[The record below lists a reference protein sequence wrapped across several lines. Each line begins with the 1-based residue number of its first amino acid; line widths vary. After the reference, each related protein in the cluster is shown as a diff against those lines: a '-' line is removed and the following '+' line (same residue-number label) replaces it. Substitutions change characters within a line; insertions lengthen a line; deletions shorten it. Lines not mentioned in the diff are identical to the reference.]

1 MLLAKC
7 ENVAKEQPCSLLWSI
22 PLQRKNNAD
31 HATRNTLQTFNQYN
45 METTKMKI
53 EYRRQVDSETAPW
66 QLLTNIDELLWNGV
80 YALRVTDDD
89 GTHNLPFRFGNDD
102 TVTVVVKDHAHEGML
117 ENGRTVVQTI
127 TRVDRTTGSVY
138 LYTRTRYNAGGE
150 HCWSYW
156 TLAGE
161 GNAALD
167 IPTASRTSLGTIIV
181 GDGLSVDANGK
192 VSVAAGSI
200 GEEQLTAE
208 VTSKIASM
216 RKTLQHAGSFAVN
229 DGIVLHT
236 GALVE
241 NSTPYSGTSFSAYT
255 DKILS
260 NGELLIAN
268 EDYSISSY
276 KIFDGEQE
284 ITFVNHLQDSHFRL
298 PENGHCYQFE
308 FKKNDASAFVNSELP
323 AVIKY
328 FQRNP
333 IMWSAN
339 SHMDN
344 YTAPGT
350 YNIHGDRTNRADGLP
365 IYNTGSFSA
374 RLTVLVSNNC
384 VTQVLTLLN
393 VGGSD
398 GNVYTRTRQD
408 GTWQP
413 WGKLQTNVEVGA
425 IGLGQSRTFDDLTD
439 NGIYSGANVYPTGTD
454 EYGNPIIAYE
464 TFVLVV
470 INAYLTGG
478 GISQLKYSL
487 LPEGIATV
495 TTREKTGDMWSGW
508 KDIADIKDGTVTAEK
523 LCAEVREKVYNPL
536 RPLYIATGAEYN
548 DTGADVAKTAPWG
561 ETVIHKAG
569 HYYLNGLGDI
579 TEAEMMDIYN
589 YKDVI
594 YRLDCP
600 RILQN
605 KKARTI
611 FPCPQNALESIL
623 GSRKLNGLYSFYASS
638 IEELDFHFSSQI
650 EFNKGRLLPASE
662 YLSNTFANCAKL
674 RNIGGINCA
683 SVTQFYDTFG
693 GCTSL
698 EQVRLYNVAK
708 NLSLASSSKI
718 SKASILYIVQYA
730 APASAI
736 TVTLHPDAYARL
748 ANDAEIVAALE
759 AQPLVSLASA

>member
-1 MLLAKC
+1 
-7 ENVAKEQPCSLLWSI
+7 
-22 PLQRKNNAD
+22 
-31 HATRNTLQTFNQYN
+31 
-45 METTKMKI
+45 MKI

-161 GNAALD
+161 GNAVLD
-167 IPTASRTSLGTIIV
+167 IPTASRTSLGTIVV
-181 GDGLSVDANGK
+181 GDGLSVDADGK

-229 DGIVLHT
+229 DGIILRV

-241 NSTPYSGTSFSAYT
+241 NSTPYSGTNYRAYT
-255 DKILS
+255 DRILS
-260 NGELLIAN
+260 NGERLIVN
-268 EDYSISSY
+268 EGYSISSY

-284 ITFVNHLQDSHFRL
+284 IAFAGNQQNDSHL
-298 PENGHCYQFE
+298 LEENGRYYQFE

-333 IMWSAN
+333 ILWDAN
-339 SHMDN
+339 SHIDN

-350 YNIHGDRTNRADGLP
+350 YNIHGDRTSLVDGLP

-374 RLTVLVSNNC
+374 RLTVLANYNC

-425 IGLGQSRTFDDLTD
+425 IGLGQEKTFDHLTD
-439 NGIYSGANVYPTGTD
+439 NGIYSGYNVYQSGTD
-454 EYGNPIIAYE
+454 DYGNPIIAYE

-495 TTREKTGDMWSGW
+495 TTREKTDDGWSNW
-508 KDIADIKDGTVTAEK
+508 SDVADIKNGTVTAEK
-523 LCAEVREKVYNPL
+523 LSTEVQEKVNNPL
-536 RPLYIATGAEYN
+536 RPLYIAAGAEYN
-548 DTGADVAKTAPWG
+548 DTGTDKTKTALWG
-561 ETVIHKAG
+561 ETVTHKAG

-579 TEAEMMDIYN
+579 TEAQMMKIYN
-589 YKDVI
+589 RGYLNDNDTAALGYSNGGVNKVRTNLCRAGMWNCSLPNYICVSNTTIEIVNLHITTSNVMLDNCIISFSDSESLFHGASKLAVI
-594 YRLDCP
+594 DTRC
-600 RILQN
+600 Q
-605 KKARTI
+605 
-611 FPCPQNALESIL
+611 
-623 GSRKLNGLYSFYASS
+623 LYSPLWKNSTFKGCQLLREVRINTLKSNISFADAPLLSKRSVQLMIEKS
-638 IEELDFHFSSQI
+638 I
-650 EFNKGRLLPASE
+650 P
-662 YLSNTFANCAKL
+662 T
-674 RNIGGINCA
+674 
-683 SVTQFYDTFG
+683 TT
-693 GCTSL
+693 
-698 EQVRLYNVAK
+698 
-708 NLSLASSSKI
+708 
-718 SKASILYIVQYA
+718 
-730 APASAI
+730 I
-736 TVTLHPDAYARL
+736 TITLHPNAYARL
-748 ANDAEIVAALE
+748 ANDTDIVAALE
-759 AQPLVSLASA
+759 AQPLVSLVSA

>member
-1 MLLAKC
+1 
-7 ENVAKEQPCSLLWSI
+7 
-22 PLQRKNNAD
+22 
-31 HATRNTLQTFNQYN
+31 
-45 METTKMKI
+45 MKI
-53 EYRRQVDSETAPW
+53 EYRKQIDSETAPW
-66 QLLTNIDELLWNGV
+66 QLLTNMDELLWNGV
-80 YALRVTDDD
+80 YAMRVTDDD
-89 GTHNLPFRFGNDD
+89 GSHNLPFRFDNDH
-102 TVTVVVKDHAHEGML
+102 TVTLVVKDHSHDGML
-117 ENGRTVVQTI
+117 GEGRTVVQTI
-127 TRVDRTTGSVY
+127 THVERSTGDVLS
-138 LYTRTRYNAGGE
+138 YTRTRCNINGIPT
-150 HCWSYW
+150 WNYW
-156 TLAGE
+156 
-161 GNAALD
+161 ALSNGSDTVID
-167 IPTASRTSLGTIIV
+167 IPKATQATLGAVVIGNGLTV
-181 GDGLSVDANGK
+181 DGDGKISLATGSVGK
-192 VSVAAGSI
+192 
-200 GEEQLTAE
+200 EQLTKA
-208 VTSKIASM
+208 VTEEIGSLT
-216 RKTLQHAGSFAVN
+216 RKLLHSTSFTVN

-298 PENGHCYQFE
+298 PENGRCYQFE

-374 RLTVLVSNNC
+374 QLTVLANYNC

-408 GTWQP
+408 GAWQP

-439 NGIYSGANVYPTGTD
+439 NGIYSGANVYSTGTD
-454 EYGNPIIAYE
+454 EYGNPVIAYE

-487 LPEGIATV
+487 LPDGTTTV
-495 TTREKTGDMWSGW
+495 CTREKTDDGWSNW
-508 KDIADIKDGTVTAEK
+508 SDVADIKDCAVTAQK
-523 LCAEVREKVYNPL
+523 LSTEVREKVNNPL
-536 RPLYIATGAEYN
+536 RPLYIAAGAEYN
-548 DTGADVAKTAPWG
+548 DTGTDKTKTAPWG
-561 ETVIHKAG
+561 ETVTHKAG

-579 TEAEMMDIYN
+579 TEEQMMDIYN
-589 YKDVI
+589 SDKYWLSSECIGVMSGEKS
-594 YRLDCP
+594 
-600 RILQN
+600 
-605 KKARTI
+605 RTNI
-611 FPCPQNALESIL
+611 PPCS
-623 GSRKLNGLYSFYASS
+623 
-638 IEELDFHFSSQI
+638 
-650 EFNKGRLLPASE
+650 
-662 YLSNTFANCAKL
+662 
-674 RNIGGINCA
+674 
-683 SVTQFYDTFG
+683 
-693 GCTSL
+693 
-698 EQVRLYNVAK
+698 
-708 NLSLASSSKI
+708 
-718 SKASILYIVQYA
+718 SILYRYKEFSFHQAFNETNIEVLSLTSNKSYNDTIHVNRLSYLGQGSKHLKRIVGVLD
-730 APASAI
+730 ASNLTQNTDTKINPPSLTHISIINISRNFSFYMSPDLSKESVVYMITQASPTTAI
-736 TVTLHPDAYARL
+736 TITLHPDAYARL
-748 ANDAEIVAALE
+748 ENDTEIVAALE
-759 AQPLVSLASA
+759 AQPLVSLVSA

>member
-1 MLLAKC
+1 
-7 ENVAKEQPCSLLWSI
+7 
-22 PLQRKNNAD
+22 
-31 HATRNTLQTFNQYN
+31 
-45 METTKMKI
+45 MKI
-53 EYRRQVDSETAPW
+53 EYRKQIDSETAPW
-66 QLLTNIDELLWNGV
+66 QLLTNMDELLWNGV
-80 YALRVTDDD
+80 YAMRVTDDD
-89 GTHNLPFRFGNDD
+89 GSHNLPFRFDNDH
-102 TVTVVVKDHAHEGML
+102 TVTLVVKDHSHDGML
-117 ENGRTVVQTI
+117 GEGRTVVQTI
-127 TRVDRTTGSVY
+127 THVERSTGDVLS
-138 LYTRTRYNAGGE
+138 YTRTRCNINGIPT
-150 HCWSYW
+150 WNYW
-156 TLAGE
+156 
-161 GNAALD
+161 ALSNGSDTVID
-167 IPTASRTSLGTIIV
+167 IPKATQTTLGAVVIGKGLAV
-181 GDGLSVDANGK
+181 DGDGKISLATGSVGK
-192 VSVAAGSI
+192 
-200 GEEQLTAE
+200 EQLTKA
-208 VTSKIASM
+208 VTDEIGSLT
-216 RKTLQHAGSFAVN
+216 RKLLHSTSFTVN

-333 IMWSAN
+333 IIWSAN
-339 SHMDN
+339 RHMDN
-344 YTAPGT
+344 YTTPGT
-350 YNIHGDRTNRADGLP
+350 YNIHGDRTNHADGLP
-365 IYNTGSFSA
+365 IYNTGVFSA
-374 RLTVLVSNNC
+374 RLTVLANYNC

-393 VGGSD
+393 VGGGDS
-398 GNVYTRTRQD
+398 NVYTRTRQD

-478 GISQLKYSL
+478 DISQLKYSL
-487 LPEGIATV
+487 LPNGRSTV

-523 LCAEVREKVYNPL
+523 LSTEVREKVNNPL
-536 RPLYIATGAEYN
+536 RPLYIAAGAEYN

-561 ETVIHKAG
+561 EVVTHKAG

-579 TEAEMMDIYN
+579 TEEQMQSIYN
-589 YKDVI
+589 A
-594 YRLDCP
+594 P
-600 RILQN
+600 H
-605 KKARTI
+605 
-611 FPCPQNALESIL
+611 NAL
-623 GSRKLNGLYSFYASS
+623 YPFAYAHLANTRTVIWERGTRNSVSS
-638 IEELDFHFSSQI
+638 PIAHDGMFF
-650 EFNKGRLLPASE
+650 
-662 YLSNTFANCAKL
+662 SNTRIEVVGAGYTISSLYYSSAVPAIQCYFRGCHMLKHINMML
-674 RNIGGINCA
+674 NIPYI
-683 SVTQFYDTFG
+683 
-693 GCTSL
+693 TSL
-698 EQVRLYNVAK
+698 TEMFRECPLLESVYLNSLRCNVSFADSP
-708 NLSLASSSKI
+708 NI
-718 SKASILYIVQYA
+718 SKGSILYAIGNAV
-730 APASAI
+730 PTSAI
-736 TVTLHPDAYARL
+736 TITLHPDAYARL
-748 ANDAEIVAALE
+748 ENDTEIVAALE
-759 AQPLVSLASA
+759 AQPLISLVSA

>member
-1 MLLAKC
+1 
-7 ENVAKEQPCSLLWSI
+7 
-22 PLQRKNNAD
+22 
-31 HATRNTLQTFNQYN
+31 
-45 METTKMKI
+45 MKI

-127 TRVDRTTGSVY
+127 TRADRTTGSVY

-167 IPTASRTSLGTIIV
+167 IPTASRTSLGTIVV
-181 GDGLSVDANGK
+181 GDGLSVDADGK

-229 DGIVLHT
+229 DGIILRV

-241 NSTPYSGTSFSAYT
+241 NSTPYSGTYYRAYT
-255 DKILS
+255 DRILS
-260 NGELLIAN
+260 NGEHLIVN
-268 EDYSISSY
+268 EGYSISSY

-284 ITFVNHLQDSHFRL
+284 IAFAGNQQNDSHL
-298 PENGHCYQFE
+298 LEENGRYYQFE

-323 AVIKY
+323 AIIKY

-333 IMWSAN
+333 IAWSAG

-350 YNIHGDRTNRADGLP
+350 YNIHGDRTSLVDGLP

-384 VTQVLTLLN
+384 VTQVLCLLN

-425 IGLGQSRTFDDLTD
+425 IGLGQEKTFDHLTD
-439 NGIYSGANVYPTGTD
+439 NGIYSGYNVYQTATD
-454 EYGNPIIAYE
+454 EHGNPIIAYE

-487 LPEGIATV
+487 LPDGTTTV
-495 TTREKTGDMWSGW
+495 CTREKTDDGWSNW
-508 KDIADIKDGTVTAEK
+508 SSVADIKDGAITAQK
-523 LCAEVREKVYNPL
+523 LSTEVREKVNNPL
-536 RPLYIATGAEYN
+536 RPLYIAAGAEYN
-548 DTGADVAKTAPWG
+548 DSGADKTKTAPWG
-561 ETVIHKAG
+561 ETVTHKAG

-579 TEAEMMDIYN
+579 TEEQMIAIYN
-589 YKDVI
+589 APYNIKSQGVYEGQKI
-594 YRLDCP
+594 
-600 RILQN
+600 
-605 KKARTI
+605 RTAFFYPDYGW
-611 FPCPQNALESIL
+611 FP
-623 GSRKLNGLYSFYASS
+623 Y
-638 IEELDFHFSSQI
+638 
-650 EFNKGRLLPASE
+650 
-662 YLSNTFANCAKL
+662 
-674 RNIGGINCA
+674 
-683 SVTQFYDTFG
+683 
-693 GCTSL
+693 
-698 EQVRLYNVAK
+698 
-708 NLSLASSSKI
+708 NLSLLFSNSEIEVLGTFVNRWGAKVETLNASDVSYMFLNCGKLRYCNLIITCSTNLTGVVQGCANLELFRIKGVKSNLTLSACSKI
-718 SKASILYIVQYA
+718 SKESVLYIIQNASPV
-730 APASAI
+730 SAI
-736 TVTLHPDAYARL
+736 TITLHPDAYARL
-748 ANDAEIVAALE
+748 ADDTDVVAALE
-759 AQPLVSLASA
+759 AQPLVSLVSA

>member
-1 MLLAKC
+1 
-7 ENVAKEQPCSLLWSI
+7 
-22 PLQRKNNAD
+22 
-31 HATRNTLQTFNQYN
+31 
-45 METTKMKI
+45 MKI
-53 EYRRQVDSETAPW
+53 EYRKQIDSETAPW
-66 QLLTNIDELLWNGV
+66 QLLTNMDELLWNGV
-80 YALRVTDDD
+80 YAMRVTDDD
-89 GTHNLPFRFGNDD
+89 GSHNLPFRFDNDH
-102 TVTVVVKDHAHEGML
+102 TVTLVVKDHSHDGML
-117 ENGRTVVQTI
+117 GEGRTVVQTI
-127 TRVDRTTGSVY
+127 THVERSTGDVLS
-138 LYTRTRYNAGGE
+138 YTRTRCNINGIPT
-150 HCWSYW
+150 WNYW
-156 TLAGE
+156 
-161 GNAALD
+161 ALSNGSDTVID
-167 IPTASRTSLGTIIV
+167 IPKATQTTLGAVVIGKGLAV
-181 GDGLSVDANGK
+181 DGDGKISLATGSVGK
-192 VSVAAGSI
+192 
-200 GEEQLTAE
+200 EQLTKA
-208 VTSKIASM
+208 VTDEIGSLT
-216 RKTLQHAGSFAVN
+216 RKLLHSTSFTVN

-298 PENGHCYQFE
+298 PENGRCYQFE

-333 IMWSAN
+333 IAWSAN
-339 SHMDN
+339 NHMDN

-350 YNIHGDRTNRADGLP
+350 YNIHGDRTNLDDGLP

-439 NGIYSGANVYPTGTD
+439 NGIYSGANVYSTGTD

-487 LPEGIATV
+487 LPNGKSTV
-495 TTREKTGDMWSGW
+495 TTREKTDHGWDGWSNV
-508 KDIADIKDGTVTAEK
+508 ADIKDGTVTDEK
-523 LCAEVREKVYNPL
+523 LSTEVREKVNNPL
-536 RPLYIATGAEYN
+536 RPLYIAAGAEYN

-561 ETVIHKAG
+561 EVVTHKAG

-579 TEAEMMDIYN
+579 TEEQMQSIYN
-589 YKDVI
+589 A
-594 YRLDCP
+594 P
-600 RILQN
+600 H
-605 KKARTI
+605 
-611 FPCPQNALESIL
+611 NALYPFAYAHL
-623 GSRKLNGLYSFYASS
+623 GNTRTVIWERGTRNSVSS
-638 IEELDFHFSSQI
+638 PIAHDGMFF
-650 EFNKGRLLPASE
+650 
-662 YLSNTFANCAKL
+662 SNTRIEVVGAGYTISSLYYSSAVPAIQCYFRGCHMLKHINMML
-674 RNIGGINCA
+674 NIPYI
-683 SVTQFYDTFG
+683 
-693 GCTSL
+693 TSL
-698 EQVRLYNVAK
+698 TEMFRECPLLESVYLNRLRCNVSFAD
-708 NLSLASSSKI
+708 SPKI
-718 SKASILYIVQYA
+718 SKGSILYAIGNAV
-730 APASAI
+730 PTSAI
-736 TVTLHPDAYARL
+736 TITLHPDAYARL
-748 ANDAEIVAALE
+748 ENDTEIVAALE
-759 AQPLVSLASA
+759 AQPLISLVSA

>member
-1 MLLAKC
+1 
-7 ENVAKEQPCSLLWSI
+7 
-22 PLQRKNNAD
+22 
-31 HATRNTLQTFNQYN
+31 
-45 METTKMKI
+45 MKI

-138 LYTRTRYNAGGE
+138 LYTRTRYHAGGE

-167 IPTASRTSLGTIIV
+167 IPTASRTSLGTIVV
-181 GDGLSVDANGK
+181 GDGLSVDADGK

-216 RKTLQHAGSFAVN
+216 RKTLEHAGSFAVN
-229 DGIVLHT
+229 DGIILRV

-241 NSTPYSGTSFSAYT
+241 NSTPYSGTNYRAYT
-255 DKILS
+255 DRILS
-260 NGELLIAN
+260 NGERLIVN
-268 EDYSISSY
+268 EGYSISSY

-284 ITFVNHLQDSHFRL
+284 IAFAGNQQNDSHL
-298 PENGHCYQFE
+298 LEKNGRYYQFE
-308 FKKNDASAFVNSELP
+308 FKKNDTTAFANNELP
-323 AVIKY
+323 VVIKY

-333 IMWSAN
+333 IAWSAN
-339 SHMDN
+339 NHMDN

-350 YNIHGDRTNRADGLP
+350 YNIHGDRTNLADGLP

-408 GTWQP
+408 DTWQP

-425 IGLGQSRTFDDLTD
+425 IGLGQEKTFDHLTD
-439 NGIYSGANVYPTGTD
+439 NGIYSGANIYQTGTD
-454 EYGNPIIAYE
+454 DYGNPIIAYE

-495 TTREKTGDMWSGW
+495 TTREKTDDGWSNW
-508 KDIADIKDGTVTAEK
+508 SSVADIKDGAVTAQK
-523 LCAEVREKVYNPL
+523 LSTEVREKVNNPL
-536 RPLYIATGAEYN
+536 RPLYTAAGAKYDE
-548 DTGADVAKTAPWG
+548 
-561 ETVIHKAG
+561 
-569 HYYLNGLGDI
+569 I
-579 TEAEMMDIYN
+579 T
-589 YKDVI
+589 
-594 YRLDCP
+594 
-600 RILQN
+600 
-605 KKARTI
+605 
-611 FPCPQNALESIL
+611 
-623 GSRKLNGLYSFYASS
+623 GLYSLNGVTGLSESDIALSYSFKDVVYRLNTSRVLQNIYS
-638 IEELDFHFSSQI
+638 IKALFPHRGTVQSQQV
-650 EFNKGRLLPASE
+650 FKNAPLNGTG
-662 YLSNTFANCAKL
+662 TFTA
-674 RNIGGINCA
+674 
-683 SVTQFYDTFG
+683 
-693 GCTSL
+693 TSL
-698 EQVRLYNVAK
+698 EIIRVNAATTNLNETNLTNILPCSGDVWSATFFNCSNLREVWPINVTNVPRFATDTFKGTPLLVELRLYG
-708 NLSLASSSKI
+708 LSNNIELSDSRVI
-718 SKASILYIVQYA
+718 SKASILYIVNNA
-730 APASAI
+730 LPTTSAI
-736 TVTLHPDAYARL
+736 TITLHPEAYARL
-748 ANDAEIVAALE
+748 ADDTDIVAALE
-759 AQPLVSLASA
+759 AQPLISLVSA

>member
-1 MLLAKC
+1 
-7 ENVAKEQPCSLLWSI
+7 
-22 PLQRKNNAD
+22 
-31 HATRNTLQTFNQYN
+31 
-45 METTKMKI
+45 MKI

-89 GTHNLPFRFGNDD
+89 GSHHLPFRFGNDD

-117 ENGRTVVQTI
+117 ENGRTVVQTV

-229 DGIVLHT
+229 DGIALHI

-241 NSTPYSGTSFSAYT
+241 NNTPYSGTNYRTYT
-255 DKILS
+255 DRILS
-260 NGELLIAN
+260 NGEHLIVN
-268 EDYSISSY
+268 EGYSISTY
-276 KIFDGEQE
+276 KIFDSEQE
-284 ITFVNHLQDSHFRL
+284 ISFVANLDLKQITLDGEHL
-298 PENGHCYQFE
+298 NYQLE
-308 FKKNDASAFVNSELP
+308 FKKNDASAFASSELP
-323 AVIKY
+323 VVIKY

-339 SHMDN
+339 NHMDN
-344 YTAPGT
+344 YTAPGR
-350 YNIHGDRTNRADGLP
+350 YNIHGDRTNIADGLP

-374 RLTVLVSNNC
+374 RLTVLANYNC

-393 VGGSD
+393 VGGGD

-487 LPEGIATV
+487 LQNGITTV
-495 TTREKTGDMWSGW
+495 ATREKTGESWSGW
-508 KDIADIKDGTVTAEK
+508 KDIADLKDGTVTAEK
-523 LCAEVREKVYNPL
+523 LSTEVREKVNNPL
-536 RPLYIATGAEYN
+536 RPLYIAAGAEYN
-548 DTGADVAKTAPWG
+548 DSGADVTKTAPWG
-561 ETVIHKAG
+561 ETVTHKAG

-579 TEAEMMDIYN
+579 TEEQMMDIYN
-589 YKDVI
+589 EKEALNSAHKLRGNQLFKSRSFIIPVPQSFTNISNRYF
-594 YRLDCP
+594 LDQS
-600 RILQN
+600 LQFTWAECAN
-605 KKARTI
+605 
-611 FPCPQNALESIL
+611 LEVLRFANIVQLDTVNQSHMPKPSL
-623 GSRKLNGLYSFYASS
+623 TMRYVFYNSRKIAYICSPIDVSGVNT
-638 IEELDFHFSSQI
+638 IE
-650 EFNKGRLLPASE
+650 G
-662 YLSNTFANCAKL
+662 NTFQGCGNL
-674 RNIGGINCA
+674 RE
-683 SVTQFYDTFG
+683 
-693 GCTSL
+693 L
-698 EQVRLYNVAK
+698 RLFALK
-708 NLSLASSSKI
+708 TNLSLSDCLVI
-718 SKASILYIVQYA
+718 SKNSVLYIVNNA
-730 APASAI
+730 TPSSAI
-736 TVTLHPDAYARL
+736 TITLHPDAYARL
-748 ANDAEIVAALE
+748 ADDADVVAALE
-759 AQPLVSLASA
+759 AQPLISLVSA

>member
-1 MLLAKC
+1 
-7 ENVAKEQPCSLLWSI
+7 
-22 PLQRKNNAD
+22 
-31 HATRNTLQTFNQYN
+31 
-45 METTKMKI
+45 MKI

-80 YALRVTDDD
+80 YAMRVTDDD

-167 IPTASRTSLGTIIV
+167 IPTASRTSLGTIVV
-181 GDGLSVDANGK
+181 GDGLSVDADGK

-229 DGIVLHT
+229 DGIILRM

-241 NSTPYSGTSFSAYT
+241 NSTPYSGTNYRAYT
-255 DKILS
+255 DRILS
-260 NGELLIAN
+260 NGERLIVN
-268 EDYSISSY
+268 EGYSISSY

-284 ITFVNHLQDSHFRL
+284 IAFAGNQQNDSHL
-298 PENGHCYQFE
+298 LEENGRYYQFE

-333 IMWSAN
+333 IAWSAN
-339 SHMDN
+339 NHMDN

-425 IGLGQSRTFDDLTD
+425 IGLGQEKTFDHLTD
-439 NGIYSGANVYPTGTD
+439 NGIYSGYNVYQTGTD
-454 EYGNPIIAYE
+454 DYGNPIIAYE

-495 TTREKTGDMWSGW
+495 TTREKTDDGWSNW
-508 KDIADIKDGTVTAEK
+508 SSVADIKDGAVTAQK
-523 LCAEVREKVYNPL
+523 LSTEVREKVNNPL
-536 RPLYIATGAEYN
+536 RPLFIAAGAEYN
-548 DTGADVAKTAPWG
+548 DTGTDKTKTAPWG
-561 ETVIHKAG
+561 ETVTHKAG

-579 TEAEMMDIYN
+579 TEEQMMTIYN
-589 YKDVI
+589 AGTYKGTINYYAGYNDI
-594 YRLDCP
+594 
-600 RILQN
+600 
-605 KKARTI
+605 RT
-611 FPCPQNALESIL
+611 F
-623 GSRKLNGLYSFYASS
+623 
-638 IEELDFHFSSQI
+638 
-650 EFNKGRLLPASE
+650 LPAKISGQE
-662 YLSNTFANCAKL
+662 GYGAFQIRGLVADCKNIEVVRFSCERNLTVQYGISIDSPDISNAFCNCNKLKYIQEICLKAN
-674 RNIGGINCA
+674 
-683 SVTQFYDTFG
+683 STVTNTFG
-693 GCTSL
+693 GCREL
-698 EQVRLYNVAK
+698 VWIKLFKLAV
-708 NLSLASSSKI
+708 NLSLAVSSKI
-718 SKASILYIVQYA
+718 SKESIRFIIQKA
-730 APASAI
+730 KPTSAI
-736 TVTLHPDAYARL
+736 TITLHPDAYARL
-748 ANDAEIVAALE
+748 ADDAEIVAALE
-759 AQPLVSLASA
+759 AQPLVSLVSA